1 MAAITGTVLYPY
13 PGTVH
18 TPSIKYNTGM
28 IRIFLIKYVQQKP
41 NPLPKIMRTERP
53 DGGWGVFGFALY
65 QLSTKKIFCPKSVV
79 FHSCDVLAR
88 HFPPKRFPHGNVLT
102 SRLPHGNEEWRRLG
116 LS

>member
-1 MAAITGTVLYPY
+1 
-13 PGTVH
+13 
-18 TPSIKYNTGM
+18 M